1 MTGNVLLDTSV
12 VVAHFR
18 GNAVCSARLVEC
30 EGVYLPATA
39 LGELYHGAYKS
50 AYTAKHLAQI
60 EKFLNGVFVLEAD
73 GVTARHYGQV
83 RSELAR
89 AGTLIPENDIWTA
102 SGDARCALSGSTRN
116 HSPRL
121 VILRASYNH

>member
-1 MTGNVLLDTSV
+1 LDTSV

-18 GNAVCSARLVEC
+18 GDTACSARLAEC
-30 EGVYLPATA
+30 EAVYLPATA

-50 AYTAKHLAQI
+50 PYTAKHLEQI

-89 AGTLIPENDIWTA
+89 AGTLIPENDIWIGAVAKQYGLSLATRDA
-102 SGDARCALSGSTRN
+102 HFEAVSGIAL
-116 HSPRL
+116 L
-121 VILRASYNH
+121 QW

>member
-1 MTGNVLLDTSV
+1 MTGNVLLDASV

-89 AGTLIPENDIWTA
+89 AGTLIPENDIWIGA
-102 SGDARCALSGSTRN
+102 IAKQYGLALAARDAHFEAIPGITL
-116 HSPRL
+116 L
-121 VILRASYNH
+121 EW